1 MKNCLTEIAPRL
13 RSVRNQLRIP
23 QHEFARRLK
32 ISLSH
37 YSKLESGIGGI
48 SEALLLAVAAEAQID
63 PDWLKT
69 GTGTAPQ
76 VPAMKQ
82 KQSRTSALTLDQI
95 EQIIRFTENEEI
107 RRLAEK
113 MSHTAGIPLTRS
125 LAALVRET
133 LQPRAKQKKSSELNG

>member
-1 MKNCLTEIAPRL
+1 MKNDLPEIAPRL
-13 RSVRNQLRIP
+13 RMIRNLLRIP

-37 YSKLESGIGGI
+37 YSKLEAGIGGI
-48 SEALLLAVAAEAQID
+48 SEALLLAVAAEAQVT
-63 PDWLKT
+63 PEWLKT

-76 VPAMKQ
+76 ITANKQ
-82 KQSRTSALTLDQI
+82 KQSRTAALTLDQI

-113 MSHTAGIPLTRS
+113 MSHTAGIPLVRS
-125 LAALVRET
+125 LAALAREA
-133 LQPRAKQKKSSELNG
+133 LQSTTRA